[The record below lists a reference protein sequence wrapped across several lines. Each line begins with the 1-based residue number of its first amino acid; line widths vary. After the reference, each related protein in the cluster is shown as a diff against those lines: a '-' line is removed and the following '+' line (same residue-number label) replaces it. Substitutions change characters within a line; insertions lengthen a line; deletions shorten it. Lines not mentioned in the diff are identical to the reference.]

1 LRLLSVPKNQL
12 LLIAGAL
19 WSLAAAMVLRVGLP
33 LLVEIAPDLPI
44 VLPLAVAVFLAFYV
58 LVFSRLLRKHT
69 IRIRSSAADRLPVW
83 NVFNTSSW
91 VIMGVMV
98 TAGMVLR
105 VSHALPDWVVA
116 FFYTGLGIALLL
128 CGVRFLAAYQRGD
141 ARAAAVVPAGD
152 PVAVEA

>member
-1 LRLLSVPKNQL
+1 MRLLSVTPNRL

-33 LLVEIAPDLPI
+33 LLVEVAPDLPI

-69 IRIRSSAADRLPVW
+69 IRIRSSTADRLPVW
-83 NVFNTSSW
+83 KVFNASSW

-98 TAGMVLR
+98 IAGMVLR

-116 FFYTGLGIALLL
+116 FFYSGLGTALLL
-128 CGVRFLAAYQRGD
+128 CGVRFLAAYQRGGS
-141 ARAAAVVPAGD
+141 RAATVVPAGD